1 MNGSNKQTD
10 MYTLDSFKGS
20 WMAVPNALLYAT
32 TPNEFTILA
41 TIIAS
46 SRVAISNKYTCVS
59 VGKLVATT
67 GMSKSTIKRT
77 IKNLESL
84 NLIWKKSLER
94 KKMLLCINWEEVYF
108 ITETIK
114 GIQAQGIKKLK
125 TLCRNHQ
132 ITPVSKLSEEVLDEL
147 KSDFGYTKDF
157 LDTEG
162 GTGFSVDPAG
172 FSVDPDWAFSEK
184 IVDNS
189 DIPIDKDQKDLG
201 KKTLLGSQRTQL
213 GSQRTQSGSTEN
225 PAGSTENPD
234 WVHSEPSIINIDRNK
249 KEDVSEISDFRI
261 DRGNEVSPKEEGSK
275 NISEGLENSLELSF
289 EHSCKSP
296 KENKENFKELS
307 KSFLL
312 KSWITNR
319 DTSFPAYS
327 KKELQEIFESSE
339 ECKLKYDR
347 AVQATWGSFQYK
359 EEIEG
364 EEYFPEDNYIP
375 VDTYKEILFHA
386 WSELNE
392 QHPEWSL
399 TEQEMKNI
407 FCFDVVETEDDLM
420 CVISPS
426 SIKNL
431 TQVSKTEE
439 EFDKDNIT
447 PVKGEVGRLEREEF
461 IETIK
466 EVGEEDLD
474 SLTNA
479 EYAIWL
485 MIEFVDPNSHSED
498 KVMLMKDDK
507 LTRTCYEKFVSKVS
521 KLTDLSPE
529 TIKNLWRDL
538 PQRDK
543 VTLRPTRISPRR
555 IFKFN
560 LENNQQS
567 LVETRWKEKVEEG
580 VRKIEEEEKQLEEE
594 RRIAL

>member
-46 SRVAISNKYTCVS
+46 SKVAISNKYTCVS

-114 GIQAQGIKKLK
+114 GIQAQGIEKLK

-132 ITPVSKLSEEVLDEL
+132 FTPVSKLSEEILNGL
-147 KSDFGYTKDF
+147 KSDFGYTKEF
-157 LDTEG
+157 SDTEVG
-162 GTGFSVDPAG
+162 AG
-172 FSVDPDWAFSEK
+172 FSVDPTGF
-184 IVDNS
+184 
-189 DIPIDKDQKDLG
+189 
-201 KKTLLGSQRTQL
+201 
-213 GSQRTQSGSTEN
+213 TEN

-407 FCFDVVETEDDLM
+407 FCFDVVETKDDLM

-431 TQVSKTEE
+431 TPVSKTEE
-439 EFDKDNIT
+439 DFDKDNVT

-461 IETIK
+461 IEAIK

-507 LTRTCYEKFVSKVS
+507 LTRACYEKFVSKVS